1 MIAYKYLASPF
12 LFVKGLAIPVT
23 IISMIAFHYSTL
35 EILFYYANL
44 FFKSLITVIYKF
56 VGAINT
62 MLPIVRKRS
71 FIKQKIKC

>member
-1 MIAYKYLASPF
+1 
-12 LFVKGLAIPVT
+12 
-23 IISMIAFHYSTL
+23 MIAFHYSTL